1 MLQVFIAVVVI
12 LSVLVIAKEFLRR
25 QTVTEAARIGFQFSV
40 EEAFYIKPPVDRVIL
55 VGLVDEG
62 TVRPG
67 DALVVMAMSG
77 PIDVVVDRIEV
88 FRQSE
93 GAASATKGQ
102 QVGLRLVGINQQQV
116 ASSNLKRGSLVRS
129 PSTARPELRSGKED
143 RAL

>member
-1 MLQVFIAVVVI
+1 MLQVFVAVFVI

-25 QTVTEAARIGFQFSV
+25 QTVTETARIGFQFSV
-40 EEAFYIKPPVDRVIL
+40 EEAFYIKPLDRVIL
-55 VGLVDEG
+55 VGTVDEG

-77 PIDVVVDRIEV
+77 PIHVVVEQIEV

-93 GAASATKGQ
+93 GAASATEGQ

-129 PSTARPELRSGKED
+129 PGTK
-143 RAL
+143 